1 MTVSPHNI
9 AKDLLAGPRKRGV
22 LMMVA
27 VSTLLVL
34 MGLALHMMTLTPL
47 FLPLRTYRIIASACA
62 GTALALAGLLLQAVT
77 QNVLAEPSLLG
88 LSAGAYMLTGLAY
101 LLGYPLIYY
110 RYGLTLIASS
120 GALLGLSLTLAVY
133 RLVGGYGSLELI
145 LSGIAVSSALIGL
158 GELIAYIVYTLWN
171 IPLIAMSTGTLAY
184 TLPSDALILSAIAIV
199 GLSYTL
205 ISAKSLNA
213 LQFGDVHAQSL
224 GYAPRRTRI
233 ISSLVAS
240 LLTGAVVATCGPI
253 PFIGLVAPNIARSM
267 IGSENRL
274 LAITSAYL
282 GASILLFSDSL
293 LKLVGTMYGLGEL
306 PVGLLTGVIGGV
318 FLATSLRRV
327 KRDG

>member
-1 MTVSPHNI
+1 MFHATTLSP
-9 AKDLLAGPRKRGV
+9 
-22 LMMVA
+22 
-27 VSTLLVL
+27 S
-34 MGLALHMMTLTPL
+34 
-47 FLPLRTYRIIASACA
+47 FLPLRAYRIIASACA
-62 GTALALAGLLLQAVT
+62 GAALALAGLILQAVT

-120 GALLGLSLTLAVY
+120 GALLGLSLTLTVY

-145 LSGIAVSSALIGL
+145 LSGIAVSSALLGL
-158 GELIAYIVYTLWN
+158 GELIAYIVYTLWGV
-171 IPLIAMSTGTLAY
+171 PLIAMSVGTLAY
-184 TLPSDALILSAIAIV
+184 MLPSDALILSTVAVV

-205 ISAKSLNA
+205 VSVKSLNA

-224 GYAPRRTRI
+224 GYTPRRIRI
-233 ISSLVAS
+233 VSSLVAS
-240 LLTGAVVATCGPI
+240 ILTGAVVATCGPI
-253 PFIGLVAPNIARSM
+253 PFIGLIAPNIARSV

-274 LAITSAYL
+274 LAVTSAYF

-306 PVGLLTGVIGGV
+306 PVGLLTGVIGGA
-318 FLATSLRRV
+318 FLAISLKSVRRA
-327 KRDG
+327 G

>member
-1 MTVSPHNI
+1 VLDASFQI
-9 AKDLLAGPRKRGV
+9 AKSLLAGPRKRGV
-22 LMMVA
+22 LVILV

-34 MGLALHMMTLTPL
+34 AGLMFHATTLSPS
-47 FLPLRTYRIIASACA
+47 FLPLRAYRIIASACA
-62 GTALALAGLLLQAVT
+62 GAALALAGLILQAVT

-120 GALLGLSLTLAVY
+120 GALLGLSLTLTVY

-145 LSGIAVSSALIGL
+145 LSGIAVSSALLGL
-158 GELIAYIVYTLWN
+158 GELIAYIVYTLWGV
-171 IPLIAMSTGTLAY
+171 PLIAMSVGTLAY
-184 TLPSDALILSAIAIV
+184 MLPSDALILSTVAVV

-205 ISAKSLNA
+205 VSVKSLNA

-224 GYAPRRTRI
+224 GYTPRRIRI
-233 ISSLVAS
+233 VSSLVAS
-240 LLTGAVVATCGPI
+240 ILTGAVVATCGPI
-253 PFIGLVAPNIARSM
+253 PFIGLIAPNIARSV

-274 LAITSAYL
+274 LAVTSAYF

-306 PVGLLTGVIGGV
+306 PVGLLTGVIGGA
-318 FLATSLRRV
+318 FLAISLKSVRRA
-327 KRDG
+327 G

>member
-1 MTVSPHNI
+1 MLDASFQI
-9 AKDLLAGPRKRGV
+9 AKSLLAGPRKRGV
-22 LMMVA
+22 LVILV

-34 MGLALHMMTLTPL
+34 AGLMFHATTLSPS
-47 FLPLRTYRIIASACA
+47 FLPLRAYRIIASACA
-62 GTALALAGLLLQAVT
+62 GAALALAGLILQAVT

-120 GALLGLSLTLAVY
+120 GALLGLSLTLTVY

-145 LSGIAVSSALIGL
+145 LSGIAVSSALLGL
-158 GELIAYIVYTLWN
+158 GELIAYIVYTLWGV
-171 IPLIAMSTGTLAY
+171 PLIAMSVGTLAY
-184 TLPSDALILSAIAIV
+184 MLPSDALILSTVAVV

-205 ISAKSLNA
+205 VSVKSLNA

-224 GYAPRRTRI
+224 GYTPRRIRI
-233 ISSLVAS
+233 VSSLVAS
-240 LLTGAVVATCGPI
+240 ILTGAVVATCGPI
-253 PFIGLVAPNIARSM
+253 PFIGLIAPNIARSV

-274 LAITSAYL
+274 LAVTSAYF

-306 PVGLLTGVIGGV
+306 PVGLLTGVIGGA
-318 FLATSLRRV
+318 FLAISLKSVRRA
-327 KRDG
+327 G

>member
-1 MTVSPHNI
+1 MDASFQI
-9 AKDLLAGPRKRGV
+9 AKSLLAGPRKRGV
-22 LMMVA
+22 LVILV

-34 MGLALHMMTLTPL
+34 AGLMFHATTLSPS
-47 FLPLRTYRIIASACA
+47 FLPLRAYRIIASACA
-62 GTALALAGLLLQAVT
+62 GAALALAGLILQAVT

-120 GALLGLSLTLAVY
+120 GALLGLSLTLTVY

-158 GELIAYIVYTLWN
+158 GELIAYIVYTLWG
-171 IPLIAMSTGTLAY
+171 IPLIAMSVGTLAY
-184 TLPSDALILSAIAIV
+184 TLPSDTLILSTMAVV
-199 GLSYTL
+199 GPLYAL
-205 ISAKSLNA
+205 ASAKSLNA

-224 GYAPRRTRI
+224 GYAPKRTRI
-233 ISSLVAS
+233 TTSLVAS

-253 PFIGLVAPNIARSM
+253 PFIGLIAPNIARSM
-267 IGSENRL
+267 VGSENRL

-293 LKLVGTMYGLGEL
+293 LKFVGTIYGIGEL
-306 PVGLLTGVIGGV
+306 PVGLLTGVIGGA
-318 FLATSLRRV
+318 FLAACLKRARRS
-327 KRDG
+327 

>member
-1 MTVSPHNI
+1 MDASFQI
-9 AKDLLAGPRKRGV
+9 AKSLLAGPRKRGV
-22 LMMVA
+22 LVILV

-34 MGLALHMMTLTPL
+34 AGLMFHATTLSPS
-47 FLPLRTYRIIASACA
+47 FLPLRAYRIIASACA
-62 GTALALAGLLLQAVT
+62 GAALALAGLILQAVT

-120 GALLGLSLTLAVY
+120 GALLGLSLTLTVY

-145 LSGIAVSSALIGL
+145 LSGIAVSSALLGL
-158 GELIAYIVYTLWN
+158 GELIAYIVYTLWGV
-171 IPLIAMSTGTLAY
+171 PLIAMSVGTLAY
-184 TLPSDALILSAIAIV
+184 MLPSDALILSTVAVV

-205 ISAKSLNA
+205 VSVKSLNA

-224 GYAPRRTRI
+224 GYTPRRIRI
-233 ISSLVAS
+233 VSSLVAS
-240 LLTGAVVATCGPI
+240 ILTGAVVATCGPI
-253 PFIGLVAPNIARSM
+253 PFIGLIAPNIARSV

-274 LAITSAYL
+274 LAVTSAYF

-306 PVGLLTGVIGGV
+306 PVGLLTGVIGGA
-318 FLATSLRRV
+318 FLAISLKSVRRA
-327 KRDG
+327 G

>member
-1 MTVSPHNI
+1 MAITSHI
-9 AKDLLAGPRKRGV
+9 ARDLLAGPRKRGV
-22 LMMVA
+22 LVIVA
-27 VSTLLVL
+27 ISTLLVL
-34 MGLALHMMTLTPL
+34 TGLTLHMVTLTPS

-62 GTALALAGLLLQAVT
+62 GVALALAGLLLQAVT
-77 QNVLAEPSLLG
+77 RNVLAEPGLLG
-88 LSAGAYMLTGLAY
+88 LSAGAYVLTGLAY

-158 GELIAYIVYTLWN
+158 GELIAYIVYTLWG
-171 IPLIAMSTGTLAY
+171 IPLIAMSVGTLAY
-184 TLPSDALILSAIAIV
+184 TLPSDTLILSTMAVV
-199 GLSYTL
+199 GPLYAL
-205 ISAKSLNA
+205 ASAKSLNA

-224 GYAPRRTRI
+224 GYAPKRTRI
-233 ISSLVAS
+233 TTSLVAS

-253 PFIGLVAPNIARSM
+253 PFIGLIAPNIARSM
-267 IGSENRL
+267 VGSENRL

-293 LKLVGTMYGLGEL
+293 LKFVGTIYGIGEL
-306 PVGLLTGVIGGV
+306 PVGLLTGVIGGA
-318 FLATSLRRV
+318 FLAACLKRARRS
-327 KRDG
+327 

>member
-1 MTVSPHNI
+1 MDASFQI
-9 AKDLLAGPRKRGV
+9 AKSLLAGPRKRGV
-22 LMMVA
+22 LVILV

-34 MGLALHMMTLTPL
+34 AGLMFHATTLSPS
-47 FLPLRTYRIIASACA
+47 FLPLRAYRIIASACA
-62 GTALALAGLLLQAVT
+62 GAALALAGLILQAVT

-120 GALLGLSLTLAVY
+120 GALLGLSLTLTVY

-158 GELIAYIVYTLWN
+158 GELIAYIVYTLWG
-171 IPLIAMSTGTLAY
+171 IPLIAMSVGTLAY
-184 TLPSDALILSAIAIV
+184 TLPSDTLILSTMAVV
-199 GLSYTL
+199 GPLYAL
-205 ISAKSLNA
+205 ASAKSLNA

-224 GYAPRRTRI
+224 GYAPKRTRI
-233 ISSLVAS
+233 TTSLVAS

-253 PFIGLVAPNIARSM
+253 PFIGLIAPNIARSM
-267 IGSENRL
+267 VGSENRL

-293 LKLVGTMYGLGEL
+293 LKFVGTIYGIGEL
-306 PVGLLTGVIGGV
+306 PVGLLTGVIGGA
-318 FLATSLRRV
+318 FLAACLKRAKTS
-327 KRDG
+327 